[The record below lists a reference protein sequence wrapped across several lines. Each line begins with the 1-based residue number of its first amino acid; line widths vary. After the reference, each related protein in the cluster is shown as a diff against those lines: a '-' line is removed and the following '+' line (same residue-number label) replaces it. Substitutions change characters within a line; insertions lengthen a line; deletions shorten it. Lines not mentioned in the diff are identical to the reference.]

1 MSFPVAHIE
10 SFGEGPP
17 ELLIEVP
24 HGADEQTHYDALAPR
39 LASPLP
45 ERLEKFFWVNT
56 DVGAYALGRSIA
68 EQAGVPTVVVRCLIP
83 RTFIDVN
90 RLLEGAAGMTPGLQ
104 PYITD
109 PHDQAFLRE
118 LHLRYT
124 ATVEALYAE
133 IPRAVIPH
141 TYAPRT
147 VPIATVDAD
156 IVKNLEHCYQPSQIA
171 LAPLRPQV
179 DLITDTPEGV
189 DLSPPGV
196 AEALMQRLVADG
208 FEVERGDSYNLHPA
222 TMGRVWSERRP
233 GTVLCFEVRR
243 DLVTDWN
250 PFRAKALRMDAVSRL
265 AAHVVEALG

>member
-1 MSFPVAHIE
+1 MTFPVAHVE
-10 SFGEGPP
+10 TFGEGPP
-17 ELLIEVP
+17 QLLIEVP
-24 HGADEQTHYDALAPR
+24 HGADEQIHYDQLRAQLS
-39 LASPLP
+39 SPLP
-45 ERLEKFFWVNT
+45 ERLEQFFWVNT
-56 DVGAYALGRSIA
+56 DVGAYAIGRSIA
-68 EQAGVPTVVVRCLIP
+68 EQIGVTAVVVRCLIP

-90 RLLEGAAGMTPGLQ
+90 RLLEGVGGMTPGLQ
-104 PYITD
+104 PYVTD

-124 ATVEALYAE
+124 STVEALYATV
-133 IPRAVIPH
+133 PRAVIPH

-156 IVKNLEHCYQPSQIA
+156 IVKNLEHHYAAGRIGLC
-171 LAPLRPQV
+171 PLRPEI

-189 DLSPPGV
+189 DLSPPHV
-196 AEALMQRLVADG
+196 AERLLRNLQQDG
-208 FEVERGDSYNLHPA
+208 FEAVRGGSYNLHPA

-243 DLVTDWN
+243 DLVTHWD
-250 PFRAKALRMDAVSRL
+250 PFRAKPLRMDAVRGI